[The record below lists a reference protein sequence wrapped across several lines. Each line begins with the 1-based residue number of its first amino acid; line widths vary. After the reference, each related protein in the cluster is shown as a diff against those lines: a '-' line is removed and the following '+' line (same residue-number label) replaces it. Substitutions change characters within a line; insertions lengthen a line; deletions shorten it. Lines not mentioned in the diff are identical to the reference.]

1 MVQEIPYQ
9 LRNLSEEASHNV
21 TTVTHKYQESTGK
34 MGVFPFFFFLKK
46 QKGVEGDGS
55 PASGIGNKG
64 RSWFAYM
71 SYAFI

>member
-1 MVQEIPYQ
+1 MD
-9 LRNLSEEASHNV
+9 LSS
-21 TTVTHKYQESTGK
+21 
-34 MGVFPFFFFLKK
+34 FFSKK
-46 QKGVEGDGS
+46 LKGVEGDGS